1 MEERIFQDRES
12 ENPNRRKIT
21 ILKQNANEIIA
32 DIELCDNPKEGKEGT
47 PVNAEML
54 TEFQNNIIDAIN
66 ISGNAS
72 LNASTA
78 LTTANSANEKSTTAL
93 SKSEKAISDASYSK
107 DKVEELATII
117 GDRGTTVYVNSQPQP
132 NISFQ
137 LDPQTQIN
145 SKLTKDFESLTSI
158 DSLNE
163 DVLFAIKE
171 TSNGNNKK
179 CSWATIKSQILNLTY
194 PVGSIYM
201 SVNSTNPQILFG
213 GSWEKIE
220 DRFLLGAGTIYLAG
234 EIGGEAKHT
243 LSEEEMPNHSHSG
256 KTANIATHFGMR
268 NNNDNFGWSCGDSS
282 GSNVRYHH
290 LVIDTKGGGQPHENM
305 PPYLAVYIWKRID

>member
-12 ENPNRRKIT
+12 QYPNRRKIT

-32 DIELCDNPKEGKEGT
+32 DVELSDNPKEGKEGT

-54 TEFQNNIIDAIN
+54 TEFQSNIINALNTSSDA
-66 ISGNAS
+66 SSNAT
-72 LNASTA
+72 TA
-78 LTTANSANEKSTTAL
+78 LTTANSANEKSNTAL
-93 SKSEKAISDASYSK
+93 SNSETAINDASYAK
-107 DKVEELATII
+107 EKVKELATNI
-117 GDRGTTVYVNSQPQP
+117 GDRGTSVYVDSQVQP
-132 NISFQ
+132 SISFQ

-163 DVLFAIKE
+163 KVMFAIKE
-171 TSNGNNKK
+171 TTNSNNRK
-179 CSWATIKSQILNLTY
+179 CSWATIKSQMLNLAY

-220 DRFLLGAGTIYLAG
+220 DRFLLGAGTIYPAG
-234 EIGGEAKHT
+234 KIGGEAMHT

-305 PPYLAVYIWKRID
+305 PPYLAVYIWKRIG